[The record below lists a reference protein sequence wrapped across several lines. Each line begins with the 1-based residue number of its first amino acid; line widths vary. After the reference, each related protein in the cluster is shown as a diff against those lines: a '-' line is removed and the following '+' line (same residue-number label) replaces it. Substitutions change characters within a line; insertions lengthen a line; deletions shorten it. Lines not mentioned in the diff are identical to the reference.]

1 MNKYFEMRNKDFLI
15 QEYTRY
21 GFRHTA
27 VAEIKEAFEER
38 NDQFRLIIS
47 NLLFEI
53 GIPEPEPE
61 EELPLEQEP
70 VSERKSK
77 LTTET
82 ETLITEESKSQ
93 PRHSLNI
100 AGLKRRLSVIPQPKE
115 DPYAPVR
122 YG

>member
-1 MNKYFEMRNKDFLI
+1 MNKYFEMRSKDFLI

-27 VAEIKEAFEER
+27 VAEITEAFEES
-38 NDQFRLIIS
+38 NEQFRLKIS

-61 EELPLEQEP
+61 EELPLEPEP

-82 ETLITEESKSQ
+82 ETLITEESKS
-93 PRHSLNI
+93 
-100 AGLKRRLSVIPQPKE
+100 
-115 DPYAPVR
+115 
-122 YG
+122 